1 LSSSGPPGGW
11 EQTATWQA
19 HEGSV
24 WKVDWAHPE
33 FGQIL
38 VSCGDD
44 STAQIWEEQAGST
57 SANRWVKK
65 ASLTDAR
72 KPVNAVALAPRHLGL
87 RLATGGADG
96 IVRVYEAVDVLNLES
111 WPLSQRF
118 DADVGSE
125 VGVTSLSW
133 CGARF
138 DPPSLVVGGSS
149 GAVKVWTFS
158 ETERRWNVAW
168 DLGKGERCLDVKW
181 ANGVGRSFH
190 RVAAAYGPAVR
201 VYTFPREKKAKKH
214 DEDDSDSDQVD
225 VKELEVDGDV
235 WRLDWN
241 ETGTMLATSGE
252 DGRVGMWKADFEG
265 VWHKVENV

>member
-1 LSSSGPPGGW
+1 MYDLSSSGSPGGW

-149 GAVKVWTFS
+149 GAMKVRKRGWCRFS
-158 ETERRWNVAW
+158 
-168 DLGKGERCLDVKW
+168 LD
-181 ANGVGRSFH
+181 
-190 RVAAAYGPAVR
+190 
-201 VYTFPREKKAKKH
+201 E
-214 DEDDSDSDQVD
+214 
-225 VKELEVDGDV
+225 
-235 WRLDWN
+235 
-241 ETGTMLATSGE
+241 
-252 DGRVGMWKADFEG
+252 
-265 VWHKVENV
+265 

>member
-1 LSSSGPPGGW
+1 MCVCLRDIDGCVCFALLIPLLFLDPRFACPSLLLTPS
-11 EQTATWQA
+11 Q
-19 HEGSV
+19 
-24 WKVDWAHPE
+24 VDWAHPE

-133 CGARF
+133 CSARF

-149 GAVKVWTFS
+149 GAVKV
-158 ETERRWNVAW
+158 RR
-168 DLGKGERCLDVKW
+168 GYYYRDVSSW
-181 ANGVGRSFH
+181 SQLSYA
-190 RVAAAYGPAVR
+190 
-201 VYTFPREKKAKKH
+201 
-214 DEDDSDSDQVD
+214 
-225 VKELEVDGDV
+225 L
-235 WRLDWN
+235 L
-241 ETGTMLATSGE
+241 
-252 DGRVGMWKADFEG
+252 
-265 VWHKVENV
+265 